1 MKCQL
6 LIIILSIALQSCNA
20 APVGSPVPLL
30 DFKPAMVDSKLYKG
44 KIIEGRR
51 WKDKRGENIVILTET
66 GLKWKDVWEAT
77 RNASLYAYHFVR
89 NGDSTLKEVWTLNE
103 VVYNCAFETVR
114 CEFFDNS
121 LSITDLD
128 GDSVAEVSFV
138 YAYGCTNGSTEPD
151 DKKLVLTEGKDQYAI
166 KGKTLVIRNQEKLGG
181 NKDVPANFKQAPEAF
196 LEYANKQWDRFGT
209 AKTHK

>member
-6 LIIILSIALQSCNA
+6 LIVILSIVLQSCNG
-20 APVGSPVPLL
+20 APVGSPIPLM
-30 DFKPAMVDSKLYKG
+30 DFKPAMVNSKLYKG

-66 GLKWKDVWEAT
+66 GLRWKDVWEAT
-77 RNASLYAYHFVR
+77 RNAWIYAYHFVR

-103 VVYNCAFETVR
+103 VVYDCAFEVR

-128 GDSVAEVSFV
+128 GDGVAEVSFV
-138 YAYGCTNGSTEPD
+138 YAYGCKGSLDPD
-151 DKKLVLTEGKDQYAI
+151 NKKLVLTEGKEEYKI
-166 KGKTLVIRNQEKLGG
+166 KGKTLVIRNQEKQGG
-181 NKDVPANFKQAPEAF
+181 DKDVEKNFKQAPEAF

-209 AKTHK
+209 AKIHK